1 MSSPLCSS
9 GRQTLQVGVMSGIPA
24 SPDRLG
30 THCRRFKSREYLALS
45 HTLADVD
52 PNSPDG
58 REISPIFERLDEST
72 RRRCS
77 SRISSANCSATPASR
92 WAVRIG
98 TFKELKSFHGV
109 KSRSHAELI
118 AEAEQAFAAARRLVD
133 EQSAIVQRLE
143 RTGGCNSEAVD
154 LLNNLREL
162 LAARERRLAR
172 VRSWPSWDYAA

>member
-1 MSSPLCSS
+1 MKGFESAAQQNATVKTQKVLS
-9 GRQTLQVGVMSGIPA
+9 A
-24 SPDRLG
+24 SEP
-30 THCRRFKSREYLALS
+30 
-45 HTLADVD
+45 
-52 PNSPDG
+52 
-58 REISPIFERLDEST
+58 
-72 RRRCS
+72 
-77 SRISSANCSATPASR
+77 
-92 WAVRIG
+92 
-98 TFKELKSFHGV
+98 FKELKSSHGV
-109 KSRSHAELI
+109 KSRSHVELI

>member
-1 MSSPLCSS
+1 L
-9 GRQTLQVGVMSGIPA
+9 
-24 SPDRLG
+24 
-30 THCRRFKSREYLALS
+30 
-45 HTLADVD
+45 
-52 PNSPDG
+52 
-58 REISPIFERLDEST
+58 
-72 RRRCS
+72 
-77 SRISSANCSATPASR
+77 ATPASR

-98 TFKELKSFHGV
+98 TFKELKSSHAV
-109 KSRSHAELI
+109 KSRSHVELI